1 MNLNQFFESLA
12 LGELKN
18 LAMAENST
26 IIPEDRPQIVKLAN
40 DGLLALCS
48 KFVLIQRDMMIE
60 MREALTNY
68 HMLKRYAMS
77 QYNEDSPPDRFNLPY
92 IVDNIGE
99 PFQED
104 VIKILSVYNSFGQKM
119 PLNDLNQPASVFTPQ
134 GNVLQV
140 PFPIPGQALTLEYQA
155 KHPKLDHCECDDE
168 IFLPD
173 VLHTALSAYVA
184 GKVFMHMNTQEN
196 TAKGQEHMMN
206 YETICQDVIDKDLVS
221 TSTVTTN
228 EKLEQ
233 RGFR

>member
-173 VLHTALSAYVA
+173 VLHSALSAYVA

-206 YETICQDVIDKDLVS
+206 YEMICQDVIDKDLVS